1 MSKKGQLLTLPRSI
15 ELVRFVPESKRVIY
29 FLRGIWMGYALA
41 DPIIGLII
49 TTLKFSPILSRKA
62 IQLRRRSSNAA
73 QAEAI

>member
-1 MSKKGQLLTLPRSI
+1 MSKKGQLLTLRRSI
-15 ELVRFVPESKRVIY
+15 ELVRFVPESGRVIY

-49 TTLKFSPILSRKA
+49 TTLK
-62 IQLRRRSSNAA
+62 SSNAA